1 VRYLKVSFF
10 GCPGGWDEGWG
21 GEQNGSMKPL
31 GAGEAR
37 AVFLFGK
44 SCVLNSPGAIQVTL
58 YVSFAKTT

>member
-1 VRYLKVSFF
+1 
-10 GCPGGWDEGWG
+10 
-21 GEQNGSMKPL
+21 MKPL